1 MKIEELQNQV
11 LDWENKYNQLEASS
25 TGKDATIKN
34 LEAQIA
40 KLNDD
45 YTALQGDYNE
55 SLRINTRLFAQ
66 RYETAVHVE
75 PEVETKPEV
84 DEGPNL
90 EDLF

>member
-1 MKIEELQNQV
+1 MKIEELQNQL

-45 YTALQGDYNE
+45 YTSLQGDYNE
-55 SLRINTRLFAQ
+55 SLRINTRLFSQ
-66 RYETAVHVE
+66 RYETAVHIE
-75 PEVETKPEV
+75 PEVKTPDPVE
-84 DEGPNL
+84 EGPSL
-90 EDLF
+90 DDLF